1 MSRHLVY
8 VMGPSGVGK
17 DSVLAWVKAHV
28 GDGAGIHFARRTV
41 TRSADAGGEDHE
53 PLTVEAFEQAAQAD
67 AFALRWQANGLHYGI
82 RHRQLAPLAQGQWV
96 LVNGSRGHLPH
107 ALAAYPGMTVVHI
120 TARPETV
127 RQRLL
132 GRGRESTEEVEA
144 RLRRARAFVAPPG
157 ARCIAN
163 DGDLADAGRALLRVM
178 RDEACTN
185 EAL

>member
-17 DSVLAWVKAHV
+17 DSVLAWVKAHAPAA
-28 GDGAGIHFARRTV
+28 AGIRFARRTV
-41 TRSADAGGEDHE
+41 TRAADAGGEDHE
-53 PLTVEAFEQAAQAD
+53 PLTVEAFEQAVQAH
-67 AFALRWQANGLHYGI
+67 AFALHWQANGLHYGI
-82 RHRQLAPLAQGQWV
+82 RHGQLAPLKQRQWV

-107 ALAAYPGMTVVHI
+107 ALAAYPGLTAVHI

-132 GRGRESTEEVEA
+132 ARGRESTEEVEA
-144 RLRRARAFVAPPG
+144 RLRRARTFVAPPG

-163 DGDLADAGRALLRVM
+163 DGALADAGRALLRVM
-178 RDEACTN
+178 QGEQAPSR
-185 EAL
+185 